1 MNFSDCIDH
10 LGSLV
15 VYSPNGRMV
24 AISKGFEIEVFDTVS
39 LRPMQ
44 IFNFPDVAS
53 HLSWSTDSTLILVGL
68 EKRGLI
74 FAQNVFDPTWHS
86 KIDTGMQGMQNC
98 RFSPS
103 GRHILTTNDFNL
115 RLTIYSLIDQGMQFI
130 ERPKFAAK
138 GLDFSTDGQ
147 LMALL

>member
-53 HLSWSTDSTLILVGL
+53 HLTWSPDSNLLLVGL
-68 EKRGLI
+68 KKRGLI
-74 FAQNVFDPTWHS
+74 FAQNVHDPNWMS
-86 KIDTGMQGMQNC
+86 KIDTGV
-98 RFSPS
+98 
-103 GRHILTTNDFNL
+103 
-115 RLTIYSLIDQGMQFI
+115 
-130 ERPKFAAK
+130 
-138 GLDFSTDGQ
+138 
-147 LMALL
+147 